1 MACDLTQGFTVG
13 CNDSAGGIAE
23 FYFANMPTAF
33 AIVEASGVVS
43 SITSDGTTELSY
55 YKYECTNAQGA
66 ASTMN
71 DNPTV
76 NAQNGTSYFDQTCTY
91 VLNKMD
97 SAKRNEIKLL
107 SRAKLSIII
116 KDNNGAYWLMGA
128 TNGVRMTAGDNGT
141 GTALGDRN
149 GYSLSFQGQEP
160 EPMYSVDVDAFTIL
174 P

>member
-23 FYFANMPTAF
+23 FYFANMPTTF

-43 SITSDGTTELSY
+43 SITSDGVTELSY

-107 SRAKLSIII
+107 SRAKLSVII

-160 EPMYSVDVDAFTIL
+160 EPMYSVSADAFTVI
-174 P
+174 